1 MLYIRVNAAI
11 GSRIYVR
18 LPMPETWIRLRIVST
33 FLLLSI
39 CLLHGCNI
47 ADRSTPAVITGI
59 AEVNGTTLY
68 YEVQGRGHPLVLLEG
83 GNLDLRMWDLQF
95 KEFASEYRVI
105 RYDVRSFGR
114 SGVHGESYL
123 AHEDLRALL
132 DHLSIEQAHL
142 VGLSLGGRIAV
153 DFALEYPNRVKAL
166 VLAGP
171 GLSGFEW
178 SSTGNEWFG
187 PIWEAMQVGDSI
199 RAAKLW
205 LDSPYMAPAME
216 HKELALQLRR
226 LATEN
231 SRVWADQNTEVPL
244 SPPAAGRLEEISAPT
259 LVILGSRDVPD
270 IHRIVELLITGVQG
284 ARRVIV
290 EGSGHMVNMERP
302 EAFNDL
308 VLEFLEGR

>member
-1 MLYIRVNAAI
+1 MR
-11 GSRIYVR
+11 
-18 LPMPETWIRLRIVST
+18 MRIVPA
-33 FLLLSI
+33 FLLSSI
-39 CLLHGCNI
+39 WLLHGCSL
-47 ADRSTPAVITGI
+47 ADRSTPAVITGL

-68 YEVQGRGHPLVLLEG
+68 YEVQGRGPPLVLLEG
-83 GNLDLRMWDLQF
+83 GNLDLQMWDLQF
-95 KEFASEYRVI
+95 TELASKYRVI
-105 RYDVRSFGR
+105 RYDVRGFGR
-114 SGVHGESYL
+114 SGAQGASYL
-123 AHEDLRALL
+123 AHEDLLALL
-132 DHLSIEQAHL
+132 DHLSIERAHL

-153 DFALEYPNRVKAL
+153 DFALEHPNRVKAL
-166 VLAGP
+166 VLVGP
-171 GLSGFEW
+171 GLSGFEF
-178 SSTGNEWFG
+178 SSNEWFA
-187 PIWEAMQVGDSI
+187 PIWEAMQVDDSI
-199 RAAKLW
+199 RAAELW

-216 HKELALQLRR
+216 DKELALELRR

-244 SPPAAGRLEEISAPT
+244 SPTAAGRLEEIAAPT

-290 EGSGHMVNMERP
+290 EGAGHMVNMERP